1 MGKLVSLFKNNKFQS
16 FLCGVLG
23 GFIVFIVFGIDC
35 SLSGSLAEWL
45 SAPWDNRCCLGF
57 IMDCF

>member
-35 SLSGSLAEWL
+35 SLSGWIGY
-45 SAPWDNRCCLGF
+45 N
-57 IMDCF
+57 